1 LSNELPR
8 LKEAL
13 EKSLEFQ
20 EVNADQSMKEGTEKV
35 LNMIESMKKRSV
47 NNTFIHDVL
56 KIQNLVR
63 EIES

>member
-1 LSNELPR
+1 MK

-13 EKSLEFQ
+13 EKCLEFQ

-35 LNMIESMKKRSV
+35 LNMIESMKKR
-47 NNTFIHDVL
+47 NIDNTFIHDVL